1 MTQGRGEGGAASD
14 DLTPSTQE
22 VEEVP
27 LFERSRSSTCR
38 VPMTCIYVR
47 GMELIMLKI
56 LLGGRKEA
64 LFSRT
69 SYRDTSGRIV

>member
-27 LFERSRSSTCR
+27 LFERSRSSICR

-47 GMELIMLKI
+47 GMELIMLI